1 MKARAK
7 KALAADKVERLKTG
21 GGQFV
26 TEVTDIDEKL
36 LTLLGNRAT
45 PLPNPFNSDAVY
57 NNESGQSLFDGNDT
71 KFTKS

>member
-45 PLPNPFNSDAVY
+45 PLPNPFDSDAVY
-57 NNESGQSLFDGNDT
+57 NESGQSLFDGNDT

>member
-1 MKARAK
+1 M
-7 KALAADKVERLKTG
+7 
-21 GGQFV
+21 

-45 PLPNPFNSDAVY
+45 PLPNPFDSDAVY

>member
-1 MKARAK
+1 M
-7 KALAADKVERLKTG
+7 AADKVERLTG

-26 TEVTDIDEKL
+26 TDVDDIKEKV

-45 PLPNPFNSDAVY
+45 PLPNPFDSDAVY

-71 KFTKS
+71 KFTMS